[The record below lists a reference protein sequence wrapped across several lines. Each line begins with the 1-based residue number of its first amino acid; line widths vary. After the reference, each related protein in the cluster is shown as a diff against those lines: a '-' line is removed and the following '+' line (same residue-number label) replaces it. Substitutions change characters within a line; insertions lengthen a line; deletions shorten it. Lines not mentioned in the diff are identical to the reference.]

1 VGRENLVID
10 KTAPLC
16 YNYFMIKHW
25 TIEEE
30 QTLKSMK
37 EAGASLYDIAQELN
51 RSEEAIKT
59 RWKRLRA
66 REGKVS
72 HIGWSEEEIALLHE
86 PLSYEELTVKLGRSK
101 RSIQS
106 ICEKLGISKR
116 YPGTH
121 NSTGTMTPGLPTIL
135 YLVDFGSFK
144 KVGVTQ
150 VGIKERLKQDG
161 NYTILDYCEL
171 DVDAAIETEKEILKN
186 MRPYLVKGRVR
197 KGFNECFDY
206 PCTQL
211 SDLL

>member
-1 VGRENLVID
+1 
-10 KTAPLC
+10 
-16 YNYFMIKHW
+16 MIKHW

-37 EAGASLYDIAQELN
+37 EAGADFYEIAQELN
-51 RSEEAIKT
+51 RSDEAIRT

-66 REGKVS
+66 REGKIS

-86 PLSYEELTVKLGRSK
+86 PLSYEELVPKLGKSK

-116 YPGTH
+116 YPGA
-121 NSTGTMTPGLPTIL
+121 NNIGTMNRSLPTIL

-144 KVGVTQ
+144 KVGITQ
-150 VGIKERLKQDG
+150 VGIEERLKQDG
-161 NYTILDYCEL
+161 NYNILDYCEL
-171 DVDAAIETEKEILKN
+171 DTDAAVETEKEILKN
-186 MRPYLVKGRVR
+186 MRPYLVRGTVR
-197 KGFNECFDY
+197 KGSTECFDY
-206 PCTQL
+206 PCAQL

>member
-1 VGRENLVID
+1 
-10 KTAPLC
+10 
-16 YNYFMIKHW
+16 MIKHW
-25 TIEEE
+25 TLEEE
-30 QTLKSMK
+30 YTLKYMK
-37 EAGASLYDIAQELN
+37 EAGASFYTIAQELN

-72 HIGWSEEEIALLHE
+72 HIGWSKEEIALLHE
-86 PLSYEELTVKLGRSK
+86 PLSYEELVVKLGRSK

-116 YPGTH
+116 YPGTR
-121 NSTGTMTPGLPTIL
+121 NIGTMNHYSPTIL

-150 VGIKERLKQDG
+150 VGIEERLKQEG

-171 DVDAAIETEKEILKN
+171 DVDDAIETEKEILRN
-186 MRPYLVKGRVR
+186 TRPYLVRGTVR
-197 KGFNECFDY
+197 RGFNECFDY
-206 PCTQL
+206 SCTQL